1 MKKFNQL
8 YQLILQSLQEKIQ
21 NKHIILIPLNSKSI
35 SKNFGYRLNTYSDMY
50 DEVILIL
57 SNITKQKKQNQSLS
71 MTNLQKVIKIFSRY
85 KLDQSK
91 KVQAIISEI
100 QNNENITFSELQK
113 KVRQINSKVQSE
125 AFKNQLDKTI
135 LDIRTSIFKNVQ
147 DVDTITAK
155 RQQLDKLIKQ
165 YNLKNIN
172 VELSKRQSPVDDII
186 SFINDKCK
194 NCQITINMKG
204 SKKLQKYLNKD
215 NQNHLHEDMKI

>member
-21 NKHIILIPLNSKSI
+21 NKYIILIPLNSKSI
-35 SKNFGYRLNTYSDMY
+35 SKSFGYRLNTYSDMY

-135 LDIRTSIFKNVQ
+135 LDIRANIFKNVQ

>member
-35 SKNFGYRLNTYSDMY
+35 SKSFGYRLNTYSDMY

-113 KVRQINSKVQSE
+113 KIKQINSKVQSE
-125 AFKNQLDKTI
+125 AFKNQLDKII
-135 LDIRTSIFKNVQ
+135 LDIRTNIFKNVQ